1 MARLHP
7 VMVACLL
14 IPAVARGAPPS
25 ERLTPVVRAY
35 RKAGPAVGNIS
46 TTRIVRARLGLFGG
60 NLFDDIFPSPIT
72 RRVPVKSLGSG
83 FIVHPAGY
91 LVTNAHVV
99 QRAEKITVT
108 LADKSKYSAAVISA
122 DSGNDLAVLKIEA
135 KKTDRLTHLPLGRS
149 DDLMVGE
156 TVIAVGNPLGYANT
170 VTTGVISAVDR
181 TLSFSGGL
189 RYTGLIQ
196 TDAPINPGNSGG
208 PLLNIAGELIGVNTA
223 VRADAQNIGF
233 AIPVESLHK
242 EFARLVDFERIN
254 RVIFGAAVAYRHSGD
269 DAGLHVSAVL
279 GKTPAHGK
287 LNVGDRVV
295 QLNGKPVS
303 QMPEYSCAMLAA
315 KAGSK
320 VQITVLRGGKKVAV
334 TVTLQAKPRPDGLA
348 LAQRLFGMTLR
359 RITPDLAK
367 QLRLPMDW
375 GLLVVGI
382 EAGSPADKLGL
393 KLKDILFQVDRLYVK
408 DADGLG
414 IIIEDLQGG
423 RSVKIG
429 IVRGLIRVWAP
440 IRARKGKGPGGSTA
454 GGPKSGK

>member
-14 IPAVARGAPPS
+14 IPAAACGAPRS
-25 ERLTPVVRAY
+25 ERLTPAVRAY

-60 NLFDDIFPSPIT
+60 NPFDDIFPSPMI

-108 LADKSKYSAAVISA
+108 LADKSKYSASVISA
-122 DSGNDLAVLKIEA
+122 DSRNDLAVLKIEA
-135 KKTDRLTHLPLGRS
+135 KKTGRLTHLPLGRS

-181 TLSFSGGL
+181 TLSFSEGL
-189 RYTGLIQ
+189 EYTGLIQ

-208 PLLNIAGELIGVNTA
+208 PLLNIAGEVIGVNTA

-242 EFARLVDFERIN
+242 EFARLLDFERIN
-254 RVIFGAAVAYRHSGD
+254 RVIFGAAVAYRRSGD
-269 DAGLHVSAVL
+269 DAGLHVSAVR

-315 KAGSK
+315 TVGSE
-320 VQITVLRGGKKVAV
+320 VRITVLRGGKKVAV
-334 TVTLQAKPRPDGLA
+334 TVTVQAKPRPDGWA

-359 RITPDLAK
+359 RVTPDLAR

-393 KLKDILFQVDRLYVK
+393 RLKDILFQVDRLYVK

-414 IIIEDLQGG
+414 IIIEDLQPGQ
-423 RSVKIG
+423 SVKIG

-440 IRARKGKGPGGSTA
+440 IQARGGKDPGGSKA
-454 GGPKSGK
+454 GGAERGK